1 MTQDAHHTNQ
11 RRIALSL
18 WREYLETPD
27 FYQFD
32 RWLSGRL
39 KQEKKFGKRDR
50 LRYAEILFGLIRHAY
65 LGGFVLFVREQA
77 AGASLAD
84 LRDRYGTRL
93 DSAERLRRRWRE
105 LPAETLLDLAG
116 WRQLQEPEGSWP
128 LGEPTLGPV
137 IGEIAKEV
145 QQLAATDDLHWQ
157 LLWAGLPLA
166 YGDALAARAQHEG
179 WSAAQCRAFIERQ
192 NTRPPLWL
200 RLNHAEQRE
209 AVLADLRQHYE
220 ILVEDGDALAVRGTR
235 GIYDLPSFEQGHL
248 EIQDHASQQIGLAV
262 GAKPG
267 ERLWDACAGGGG
279 KALQLASALQNKG
292 VVYATDIRAD
302 KLDEIKRRA
311 RRANFSNIRT
321 QVWDG
326 ETPLEFSREIARQNG
341 FDAVLVDAPCSSS
354 GTWRRNPDARFR
366 ELGRNLPA
374 LTQLQRKLVA
384 QAAQAVRPGGR
395 LIYGTCSWRLEENE
409 EVVQAF
415 LAEHPEFNLLSSR
428 CQTCLEVDSDSM
440 FAAVMVKNTKG

>member
-1 MTQDAHHTNQ
+1 MTQDAHLSNQ

-18 WREYLETPD
+18 WREYLDTPD

-50 LRYAEILFGLIRHAY
+50 LRYAEILFGLMRHAY
-65 LGGFVLFVREQA
+65 LAGFILFMQGRV
-77 AGASLAD
+77 ASATLSG
-84 LRDRYGTRL
+84 LRDRYSDGL
-93 DSAERLRRRWRE
+93 DSAERLRRRWRD
-105 LPAETLLDLAG
+105 LPADALLDLAG
-116 WRQLQEPEGSWP
+116 WRQEQEAPGSWP
-128 LGEPTLGPV
+128 LGMPALAPELAET
-137 IGEIAKEV
+137 AAEV
-145 QQLAATDDLHWQ
+145 QQLAGTDDLHWQ
-157 LLWAGLPLA
+157 LLWAGLPLS

-179 WSAAQCRAFIERQ
+179 WSADQCRAFIERQ

-200 RLNHAEQRE
+200 RINQPAQRE
-209 AVLADLRQHYE
+209 AILADLRQHYE
-220 ILVEDGDALAVRGTR
+220 VLVEDGDALAVRGTR
-235 GIYDLPSFEQGHL
+235 GIYDLASFEQGL
-248 EIQDHASQQIGLAV
+248 VEIQDHASQQIGRAV
-262 GAKPG
+262 AAQPG

-279 KALQLASALQNKG
+279 KTLQLAASLHSKG

-311 RRANFSNIRT
+311 RKAGFSNIRT

-326 ETPLEFSREIARQNG
+326 SAPLAFSREIANHGG

-366 ELGRNLPA
+366 ELGRDLPGLTRLQGQL
-374 LTQLQRKLVA
+374 LTQ
-384 QAAQAVRPGGR
+384 AAKGVRAGGR

-415 LAEHPEFNLLSSR
+415 LAEHPEFTLVSSR

-440 FAAVMVKNTKG
+440 FAAVMVKRT